1 MKWRFFATYAIDF
14 GFSIICKKKEQKTGK
29 GKVII
34 TMTKL
39 KYYEA
44 SVDNDDFAVVEAK
57 LVGAYLLNR
66 KNWAVTKN
74 KEHEDDRR

>member
-1 MKWRFFATYAIDF
+1 MAIDF

-39 KYYEA
+39 KYY
-44 SVDNDDFAVVEAK
+44 DDDV
-57 LVGAYLLNR
+57 LTYVGG
-66 KNWAVTKN
+66 KKWAVEQR
-74 KEHEDDRR
+74 KEHRDGITQR

>member
-39 KYYEA
+39 KYY
-44 SVDNDDFAVVEAK
+44 DDDV
-57 LVGAYLLNR
+57 LTYVGG
-66 KNWAVTKN
+66 KKWAVEQR
-74 KEHEDDRR
+74 KEQKDGIAQGW

>member
-39 KYYEA
+39 KYY
-44 SVDNDDFAVVEAK
+44 DDDV
-57 LVGAYLLNR
+57 LTYVGG
-66 KNWAVTKN
+66 KKWAVEQR
-74 KEHEDDRR
+74 KEHEDE

>member
-39 KYYEA
+39 KYY
-44 SVDNDDFAVVEAK
+44 DDDV
-57 LVGAYLLNR
+57 LTCVGG
-66 KNWAVTKN
+66 KKWAVEQR
-74 KEHEDDRR
+74 KEQKDGIAQG

>member
-1 MKWRFFATYAIDF
+1 MSKHVLYVENVDGNRFFATYAIDF

-39 KYYEA
+39 KYY
-44 SVDNDDFAVVEAK
+44 DDDV
-57 LVGAYLLNR
+57 LTYVGG
-66 KNWAVTKN
+66 KKWAVEQR
-74 KEHEDDRR
+74 KEHRDGITQR